1 MSILPV
7 VICVS
12 LLLIGTASGTYS
24 GDWSSGGHVVAPD
37 AVGWGYGKP
46 YPVYYNSDV
55 LDPWYRHVA
64 WPFLNDWYWPPS
76 YYPSHY
82 YSYPYYS
89 GVEMRPGEA
98 RAEWLFNYGIGEP
111 WVGGD
116 PPYSH
121 WSH

>member
-1 MSILPV
+1 M
-7 VICVS
+7 
-12 LLLIGTASGTYS
+12 ASGTYS
-24 GDWSSGGHVVAPD
+24 GDWSSGGHAVAPD
-37 AVGWGYGKP
+37 AVSWGYGKS
-46 YPVYYNSDV
+46 YPVYYNSNV

-64 WPFLNDWYWPPS
+64 WPFLNDWHLPPS
-76 YYPSHY
+76 YYPNYY
-82 YSYPYYS
+82 YSNLYNPYYY